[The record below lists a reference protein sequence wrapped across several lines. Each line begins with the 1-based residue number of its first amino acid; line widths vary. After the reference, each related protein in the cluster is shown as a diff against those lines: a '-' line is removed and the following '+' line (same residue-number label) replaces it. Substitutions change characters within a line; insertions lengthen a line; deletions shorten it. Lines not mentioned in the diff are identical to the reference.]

1 MSPAGSGRT
10 EVAETIR
17 HGAEREVQL
26 EAPGTRAYF
35 ILFLLA
41 VALPTLLGGILP
53 WLATDAPPAIAEIAD
68 DSLLVSRLLGA
79 GTILAITLAVY
90 AGIVLLMRR
99 HRLRMDAG
107 GLEVATTFYTRRLS
121 WEQLRLDAA
130 RVVDIDERTE
140 LKPMFKSNGVA
151 MPGFHSGWFRSRG
164 FNRLLVASA
173 GGKRLLWVP
182 TQEGYDLLLQPRK
195 PAAALERMKELASPM
210 APGRRDR

>member
-1 MSPAGSGRT
+1 VADPARNGTDAQVR
-10 EVAETIR
+10 
-17 HGAEREVQL
+17 L
-26 EAPGTRAYF
+26 EAPGTRAYV
-35 ILFLLA
+35 ILFLLT

-53 WLATDAPPAIAEIAD
+53 WLATDAPPSIAWLAS

-99 HRLRMDAG
+99 HRLRIDAG
-107 GLEVATTFYTRRLS
+107 GIEVATTFYSRRLR

-140 LKPMFKSNGVA
+140 LKPMLKSNGVA

-182 TQEGYDLLLQPRK
+182 TREGYDLLLQPRK
-195 PAAALERMKELASPM
+195 PAVALERMKELAAAM
-210 APGRRDR
+210 APGRHGR

>member
-1 MSPAGSGRT
+1 VSDPARNGT
-10 EVAETIR
+10 DAQ
-17 HGAEREVQL
+17 VQL
-26 EAPGTRAYF
+26 EAPGTRAYV
-35 ILFLLA
+35 ILFLLT
-41 VALPTLLGGILP
+41 VASPTLLGGILP
-53 WLATDAPPAIAEIAD
+53 WLATDAPPAVAGIAS

-99 HRLRMDAG
+99 HRWHVDAG
-107 GLEVATTFYTRRLS
+107 GLEVATTFYRRRLR

-140 LKPMFKSNGVA
+140 LKPMLKSNGVA

-182 TQEGYDLLLQPRK
+182 THEGYDLLLQPRK
-195 PAAALERMKELASPM
+195 PAVALERMKAM
-210 APGRRDR
+210 APDRRDR